1 MDGNA
6 CQPQPESC
14 ASLVRYIRAFDM
26 IVWTHHKFLYVV
38 FCVALAHERIYTMR
52 IEGCQLQEYTM
63 TDLEARANDK
73 YLRYLDEIGGDGL
86 STISLGGSWQG
97 APLVVRTFR

>member
-1 MDGNA
+1 M
-6 CQPQPESC
+6 
-14 ASLVRYIRAFDM
+14 SLLHIRAFDM

-73 YLRYLDEIGGDGL
+73 YLRNLDEIGGDGL